1 MRSPT
6 MITPASLLFAFGAL
20 GACGTDSGTT
30 NEQDPVDCSTQTADT
45 FTVGLEKQGTT
56 GAVDFKLMSID
67 PAPAV
72 RGNNTWIVQ
81 LNSMA
86 SGVVGAP
93 IEGASITASPF
104 MPAHQHGSPITPAVT
119 ATGTPGEYSISP
131 INLWMPGVWQTTL
144 TVTSGTADRA
154 VYSFCVN

>member
-1 MRSPT
+1 MRTIT
-6 MITPASLLFAFGAL
+6 MISAAAMLCSV
-20 GACGTDSGTT
+20 GACATDTSAN

-45 FTVGLEKQGTT
+45 FTVGLEKAGVN

-81 LNSMA
+81 LNSMV
-86 SGVVGAP
+86 SGVVGSP
-93 IEGASITASPF
+93 MDGATISASPF
-104 MPAHQHGSPITPAVT
+104 MPAHQHGSPITPT
-119 ATGTPGEYSISP
+119 ISATGTPGEYMITP

-144 TVTSGTADRA
+144 TVTSGTADRT

>member
-1 MRSPT
+1 MRTIT
-6 MITPASLLFAFGAL
+6 MISAAAMLCSV
-20 GACGTDSGTT
+20 GACATDTSSN

-45 FTVGLEKQGTT
+45 FTVGLEKAGVS
-56 GAVDFKLMSID
+56 GAVDFKLMSIA

-86 SGVVGAP
+86 SGVVGSP
-93 IEGASITASPF
+93 MDGASISASPF
-104 MPAHQHGSPITPAVT
+104 MPAHQHGSPITPAVS
-119 ATGTPGEYSISP
+119 ATGTPGEYMITP

-144 TVTSGTADRA
+144 TVTSGTADRT

>member
-1 MRSPT
+1 MRTIS
-6 MITPASLLFAFGAL
+6 MISVLLAV
-20 GACGTDSGTT
+20 GACTSSDSTADD
-30 NEQDPVDCSTQTADT
+30 EQDPVDCSTQTADT
-45 FTVGLEKQGTT
+45 FHVGLEKA
-56 GAVDFKLMSID
+56 GANGAIDFKLMSID

-72 RGNNTWIVQ
+72 RGNNTWVVQ
-81 LNSMA
+81 IDSMP
-86 SGVVGAP
+86 SGSPVD
-93 IEGASITASPF
+93 GASVSATPF

-119 ATGTPGEYSISP
+119 PTGNPGEYSISP